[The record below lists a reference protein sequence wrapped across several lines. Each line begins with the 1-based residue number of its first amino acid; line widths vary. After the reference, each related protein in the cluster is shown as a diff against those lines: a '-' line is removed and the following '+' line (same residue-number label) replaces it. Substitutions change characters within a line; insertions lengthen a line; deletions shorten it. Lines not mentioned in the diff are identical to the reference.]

1 MSPFQHLPNELVSR
15 VLHFVRPADLLAF
28 ALMNKFIY
36 ALAQDALNR
45 HCELSKRYSLVLIGS
60 LESQSDTVITSNVDD
75 THHALLLLDTIL
87 QDHDVAYH
95 TRDLHIGDC
104 GFDESDGLYENTHA
118 DIPESRE
125 SIVLNRSFQLQQLVD
140 KSPFVAPE
148 WKQNLKELLLEPG
161 NDHGAVCLLL
171 TLLPNLKHVHLE
183 EWSHCSDTLRH
194 IVGQIAEANRA
205 TASPNHGKAL
215 SRLVECTMSHGNTEI
230 GEMIVGYGVFAMLPS
245 IRILRGRQICG
256 DDSCWPTELR
266 PRSSNVT
273 EIEFTHSA
281 IGMESF
287 QGLFESIHCLKKFTY
302 SFGGGVV
309 GDAEYRPIAIIDSLR
324 KTASHSLEL
333 LDVEGISETFGN
345 YTEGDD
351 SSLGSLHIFMA
362 LKKARLEDTLFL
374 VPGGLLSPKT
384 LPDGEFYE
392 EASDVSSVERV
403 VDILPP
409 SVTEFTLNQLEN
421 TQESKKL
428 FYGLADLKAE
438 KLPDLKR
445 LTFEHPDPLDEELK
459 GALKTAGVGLWRWKN
474 PL

>member
-1 MSPFQHLPNELVSR
+1 MSPFQLLPNELVSR

-36 ALAQDALNR
+36 ALAHDALNR
-45 HCELSKRYSLVLIGS
+45 HRELSKRYSLVLIGS
-60 LESQSDTVITSNVDD
+60 LESLSDTVITLNVDD

-87 QDHDVAYH
+87 QDPDVAYH

-104 GFDESDGLYENTHA
+104 GFDESDGYDYVHA

-125 SIVLNRSFQLQQLVD
+125 SVVLNRSFQLQQLVD
-140 KSPFVAPE
+140 NCPFVAPD

-183 EWSHCSDTLRH
+183 DWSDCSDTLRH
-194 IVGQIAEANRA
+194 IVGRIAEANRA

-215 SRLVECTMSHGNTEI
+215 SRLVECTMNHADTEM
-230 GEMIVGYGVFAMLPS
+230 GESIVGYGVFAMLPS
-245 IRILRGRQICG
+245 IRFLRGRQIYG
-256 DDSCWPTELR
+256 DGSSWLTELR
-266 PRSSNVT
+266 PKSSNVT
-273 EIEFTHSA
+273 EIEFTYSA
-281 IGMESF
+281 IDVRSF
-287 QGLFESIHCLKKFTY
+287 QGLFESIHYLKKFTY
-302 SFGGGVV
+302 SFGGGVI
-309 GDAEYRPIAIIDSLR
+309 GDAEYMPIAIIDSLR

-333 LDVEGISETFGN
+333 LDIEGISETFGN

-351 SSLGSLHIFMA
+351 RSLGSLHMFIA
-362 LKKARLEDTLFL
+362 LRKVRLEDTLFL
-374 VPGGLLSPKT
+374 LPGGLVSPKT

-392 EASDVSSVERV
+392 EASDISSVERV
-403 VDILPP
+403 IDILPP
-409 SVTEFTLNQLEN
+409 SVTGFTLIQLEN

-438 KLPDLKR
+438 KLPNLER

-459 GALKTAGVGLWRWKN
+459 GALKTAGIGLWRWKN